1 MKTISLTSTI
11 CLLLLV
17 GCSSVTQNVTEQ
29 AHVLSAGYVHSMQ
42 AGKTTP
48 AQDQQHILAT
58 HAEICTIDAAV
69 RGTAAEQATESLVN
83 PAATTKGN

>member
-1 MKTISLTSTI
+1 MRFSIAVLI
-11 CLLLLV
+11 LCV
-17 GCSSVTQNVTEQ
+17 GCSSATKNATEQ
-29 AHVLSAGYVHSMQ
+29 AHVLSAGYVHSML

-69 RGTAAEQATESLVN
+69 RGTQAEQATETLVN
-83 PAATTKGN
+83 PTAATKGN